1 MDFSSWKY
9 LESKNFEIFLE
20 FFSILNTSKNL
31 KTALEWAENQNF
43 FVYFQFF
50 TIGHVAQNQT
60 RSGIVKKLHN
70 KRKYTII
77 Y

>member
-1 MDFSSWKY
+1 M
-9 LESKNFEIFLE
+9 E

-31 KTALEWAENQNF
+31 ETALEWAENQNF

-60 RSGIVKKLHN
+60 RSGNV
-70 KRKYTII
+70 
-77 Y
+77 